1 MRCIG
6 RVVATLARPVAVVS
20 RSRSRRAVLAGLL
33 VVAASCGGGETPTT
47 GVGDAPARMAV
58 PDPLDSPVGVPS
70 AGGSI
75 PAAETSA
82 PRLPAMPE
90 ALTSPEHERYQQLRV
105 EALRLM
111 IQAAQRA
118 LPIGPF
124 QQRMDA
130 ASRAALQDVSEA
142 ADRMDEIIAEL
153 QQAITD
159 DG

>member
-1 MRCIG
+1 M
-6 RVVATLARPVAVVS
+6 
-20 RSRSRRAVLAGLL
+20 LAGLF
-33 VVAASCGGGETPTT
+33 VVAAGCGGGEAPTA
-47 GVGDAPARMAV
+47 GAGDAPARMAV
-58 PDPLDSPVGVPS
+58 PDSLDPPVGVTS

-75 PAAETSA
+75 PAPETSA

-105 EALRLM
+105 EALRWM
-111 IQAAQRA
+111 IEAAQRA

-124 QQRMDA
+124 QQRIDA
-130 ASRAALQDVSEA
+130 ASRTALQDVSEA